1 MARLFL
7 GLDLPDVVDEH
18 LSLLCGGVP
27 GARWEPRENLHLTL
41 RFLGELEGE
50 TQRRAI
56 EALETVHAEPFVL
69 ELAGVGVF
77 PPRGEPRVLWAGV
90 ADAGPVTEL
99 VRRIERALQ
108 RAGLPPEP
116 RKFAAHVTLARLRD
130 APRERVAAFLAHHG
144 LLRTASFE
152 VDAFLLY
159 SSVLGHAGAH
169 YRVERSVALR
179 RSG

>member
-18 LSLLCGGVP
+18 LALVCGGVP

-50 TQRRAI
+50 SQRRAL
-56 EALETVHAEPFVL
+56 EALASVRAEPFAL

-90 ADAGPVTEL
+90 ADPGPVTEL
-99 VRRIERALQ
+99 ARRIERALQ

-116 RKFAAHVTLARLRD
+116 RKFAAHVTLARLRE
-130 APRERVAAFLAHHG
+130 APLERVAAFVAHHG

-152 VDAFLLY
+152 VTSFLLY

-169 YRVERSVALR
+169 YRIERSYPLR
-179 RSG
+179 RDG